1 MRKKYVIL
9 AAMIFLVNVVL
20 YGCAEKVQPEG
31 TLMISYLDKEQTK
44 TVRMVYEPN
53 ADMRDTELLVG
64 EFNRHR
70 EVINGISQCKNL
82 YYNMLLMSYT
92 PSIITYQD
100 MLYMQMIYRN
110 MQRPEVP

>member
-44 TVRMVYEPN
+44 KSL
-53 ADMRDTELLVG
+53 AG
-64 EFNRHR
+64 CF
-70 EVINGISQCKNL
+70 Q
-82 YYNMLLMSYT
+82 
-92 PSIITYQD
+92 
-100 MLYMQMIYRN
+100 
-110 MQRPEVP
+110 